1 MKPIRVLL
9 VDDHS
14 LFRQGLAALL
24 RREKE
29 FEVVGDAQDGIE
41 AVARAKELK
50 PDIVLMDISMPRSDG
65 VEAARRIRQAFPSIK
80 VVMLTILEQDKKLF
94 EAIKA
99 GAHGYLL
106 KNVKPDALFH
116 TLRGVM
122 SGEAALTRAM
132 ASKILRE
139 FAGQSGSGDGE
150 VYREEL
156 SARELSVLQLI
167 TEGKTNK
174 EIGQILKIAENTVK
188 NHLSHIRDKLQVENR
203 VQAATFALEKG
214 LVPKKDHAG

>member
-9 VDDHS
+9 VDDHT

-29 FEVVGDAQDGIE
+29 FLVVGEAQDGIE
-41 AVARAKELK
+41 AVARAKEFK

-65 VEAARRIRQAFPSIK
+65 VEAARRIRQALPAIK
-80 VVMLTILEQDKKLF
+80 IVMLTILEQDKKLF

-122 SGEAALTRAM
+122 SGEAAITRAT

-150 VYREEL
+150 VYREDL

-167 TEGKTNK
+167 TQGQTNK
-174 EIGQILKIAENTVK
+174 EIGHALKIAENTVK
-188 NHLSHIRDKLQVENR
+188 NHLKNILDKLQVANR
-203 VQAATFALEKG
+203 VQAAAFALENG
-214 LVPKKDHAG
+214 IVPKKEPVI

>member
-29 FEVVGDAQDGIE
+29 FEVVGEAQDGIE

-65 VEAARRIRQAFPSIK
+65 VEAARRIRQTLPAVK

-122 SGEAALTRAM
+122 SGEAGITRAT
-132 ASKILRE
+132 ATKILRQ

-156 SARELSVLQLI
+156 SAREIGVLQLI
-167 TEGKTNK
+167 TQGRTNK
-174 EIGQILKIAENTVK
+174 EIGHTLHIAENTVK
-188 NHLSHIRDKLQVENR
+188 NHLKNILDKLQVANR
-203 VQAATFALEKG
+203 VQAATVALEKG
-214 LVPKKDHAG
+214 LVRKTESVR

>member
-1 MKPIRVLL
+1 
-9 VDDHS
+9 
-14 LFRQGLAALL
+14 
-24 RREKE
+24 
-29 FEVVGDAQDGIE
+29 
-41 AVARAKELK
+41 
-50 PDIVLMDISMPRSDG
+50 MDISMPRGDG
-65 VEAARRIRQAFPSIK
+65 VEATRRIRLALPCVK

-122 SGEAALTRAM
+122 SGEAAITRAT

-139 FAGQSGSGDGE
+139 FAGQSGSGGGE

-174 EIGQILKIAENTVK
+174 EIGRILNIAENTVK
-188 NHLSHIRDKLQVENR
+188 NHLQHIRDKLQVENR
-203 VQAATFALEKG
+203 VQAATFALEQG
-214 LVPKKDHAG
+214 LIQKKDHAI

>member
-29 FEVVGDAQDGIE
+29 FEVVGEAQDGIE

-50 PDIVLMDISMPRSDG
+50 PDIVLMDISMPRCDG
-65 VEAARRIRQAFPSIK
+65 VEAARRIRQALPAIK
-80 VVMLTILEQDKKLF
+80 VIMLTILEQDKKLF

-122 SGEAALTRAM
+122 SGEAAISRAT
-132 ASKILRE
+132 ATKILSE
-139 FAGQSGSGDGE
+139 FAGQAGSNRGQDD
-150 VYREEL
+150 REEL

-167 TEGKTNK
+167 TQGKTNK
-174 EIGQILKIAENTVK
+174 EIGQTLKIAENTVK
-188 NHLSHIRDKLQVENR
+188 SHLQHIRGKLQVENR
-203 VQAATFALEKG
+203 VQAATFALETG
-214 LVPKKDHAG
+214 LIQKKDHVI

>member
-29 FEVVGDAQDGIE
+29 FEVVGEAQDGIE

-50 PDIVLMDISMPRSDG
+50 PDIVLMDVSMPRCDG
-65 VEAARRIRQAFPSIK
+65 VEAARRIRQALPAIK
-80 VVMLTILEQDKKLF
+80 IVMPTILEQDKKLF

-122 SGEAALTRAM
+122 SGEAGITRAT

-156 SARELSVLQLI
+156 STRELTVLQLI

-174 EIGQILKIAENTVK
+174 EIGQTLKIAENTVK

-214 LVPKKDHAG
+214 LVSKKDRVI